1 MRARHVSCMREVGR
15 FTKPARY
22 DPAHRDGYRGLVL
35 GYNSDAQ
42 AAQHA
47 QQFLEDKFDVSVHCI
62 KAWSLPSARDAP
74 AIRQRWGGAVDLNG
88 ACMAQGDVADLG
100 TLQAM
105 FALLRERYDNRCTAF
120 VHNAGLIAGFTSK
133 SDYEK
138 SPALLRS
145 PTQLVTDPL
154 DVQIDT

>member
-1 MRARHVSCMREVGR
+1 
-15 FTKPARY
+15 
-22 DPAHRDGYRGLVL
+22 VL

-42 AAQHA
+42 AAQQA
-47 QQFLEDKFDVSVHCI
+47 QQFLEDNFDVRVHCV
-62 KAWSLPSARDAP
+62 KAWGPSHSCFFTLPAVQQTAR
-74 AIRQRWGGAVDLNG
+74 ILRTIIGTH
-88 ACMAQGDVADLG
+88 ACWLHSNDRALHARGNACLSQGDVADLA

-105 FALLRERYDNRCTAF
+105 FGVLRERYANRCTAF